1 MQPRLATGDCFD
13 VLVVGGGPA
22 GSSAARA
29 AAEEGASVL
38 MIDKRMSIGE
48 PAQCAGYVPQLLVR
62 DVDALG
68 NAVVQEV
75 DTLTSF
81 MPNGEVLES
90 RAPGYIVDRV
100 KFDRGLAG
108 RASSLGV
115 IILTSTKA
123 LSKHHDLVKMRGP
136 RGEFEVRCSVVVGAD
151 GPISTVGS
159 WIGQRNRKLMVGLQ
173 DTVRMRGSS
182 RAAEAWFGREYR
194 CGYAW
199 LFPRGELAH
208 VGVAIQSPARGT
220 TREALERFKTG
231 LGKRI
236 GEVVDRTAGL
246 VPVGGPIKSA
256 DDARRI
262 ILVGDAAGQTH
273 PITGGGILQAV
284 ICGAAAGHQAAAAA
298 RGRDS
303 AFADYEARCR
313 NEFGMVLARAT
324 SRREKMESEWDRGD
338 LSALLRLCWVGSRNY
353 YLDPVQT
360 IGTRSSA
367 VSFPGL
373 TTRRYGLRP

>member
-1 MQPRLATGDCFD
+1 MQLLLARGDCFD
-13 VLVVGGGPA
+13 VLVVGAGPA

-29 AAEEGASVL
+29 AAEAGANVL
-38 MIDKRMSIGE
+38 MIDKRRSIGE
-48 PAQCAGYVPQLLVR
+48 PAQCAGYVPRLLAGT
-62 DVDALG
+62 VDALG
-68 NAVVQEV
+68 NAVVQEIE
-75 DTLTSF
+75 TLTTF

-100 KFDRGLAG
+100 KFDQGLAAQ
-108 RASSLGV
+108 ASSVGV
-115 IILTSTKA
+115 RILMSTRA
-123 LSKHHDLVKMRGP
+123 LSKQHDRVRVRGLH
-136 RGEFEVRCSVVVGAD
+136 GELEVRCSVVVGAD
-151 GPISTVGS
+151 GPTSAVGS
-159 WIGQRNRKLMVGLQ
+159 WMGRRNRKLMVGLQ

-182 RAAEAWFGREYR
+182 CGAEAWFGREYR

-208 VGVAIQSPARGT
+208 VGVAIRSSARGT
-220 TREALERFKTG
+220 ARGMAREALECFKTR

-246 VPVGGPIKSA
+246 VPVGGPVKSA

-313 NEFGMVLARAT
+313 NEFGTVLAWAT
-324 SRREKMESEWDRGD
+324 SRREKMETEWDRGD
-338 LSALLRLCWVGSRNY
+338 LSALLRLCWVGSRDY
-353 YLDPVQT
+353 HRRPRPD
-360 IGTRSSA
+360 RS
-367 VSFPGL
+367 PL
-373 TTRRYGLRP
+373 